1 MNNIEPKPVKERSNL
16 DLLELVCQLHG
27 RALDFPSKE
36 MHDAYIEARQEMEK
50 RLQEIDLPE
59 NKSDGWIPVS
69 KRLPEVPKEEDVI
82 EVLVVFE
89 RNGKLE
95 SSFCYYNQEHGFH
108 YLFGNFLTQPLKIT
122 QWGVPFWQPLPQPP
136 QGEKGE
142 K

>member
-59 NKSDGWIPVS
+59 SKESGWIQVTE
-69 KRLPEVPKEEDVI
+69 RLPEEKEVGKK
-82 EVLVVFE
+82 VLVW
-89 RNGKLE
+89 RRLNE
-95 SSFCYYNQEHGFH
+95 SQSSLNPSIYNTNMVKHCDTDA
-108 YLFGNFLTQPLKIT
+108 L
-122 QWGVPFWQPLPQPP
+122 WQPLPPAP
-136 QGEKGE
+136 QEKGE
-142 K
+142 